1 MIRERLPLFPLGT
14 VLLPGMVLPLHI
26 FEPRYQLMMQRV
38 LEGDRRFGV
47 SLIRRGSEVGQ
58 PAEPYAVGTVAE
70 VTAVVPLDDG
80 RMNISAT
87 GRERFKV
94 TAFYDDQP
102 YLTADVAYLSDAYNP
117 SEGLAELQAEVERLG
132 MEYVTTVL
140 TLRAEQRSHIQLPT
154 DPLTL
159 SYKVAGLL
167 AAMQPHEVQDLLQS
181 PTLEHRLLAEVLLL
195 RRELA
200 ILRRMSEMDGG
211 RLSPN

>member
-1 MIRERLPLFPLGT
+1 MTRERLPLFPLGT

-26 FEPRYQLMMQRV
+26 FEPRYQLMMQQV
-38 LEGDRRFGV
+38 LEGDRSFGV
-47 SLIRRGSEVGQ
+47 LLIRRGSEVGQ
-58 PAEPYAVGTVAE
+58 PAEPYNVGTVAE
-70 VTAVVPLDDG
+70 VTTVVPLDDG
-80 RMNISAT
+80 RMNIST
-87 GRERFKV
+87 IGRERFKV
-94 TAFYDDQP
+94 TAFYHDQP
-102 YLTADVAYLSDAYNP
+102 FLTGDVAYLSDAYNP
-117 SEGLAELQAEVERLG
+117 SEGLTDLQAEVERLG

-140 TLRAEQRSHIQLPT
+140 TLRAEHRQHVQLPA

-181 PTLEHRLLAEVLLL
+181 RTLEHRLLAEVLLL